1 MNWKEQLSKL
11 EQSKDWKS
19 AIALMQETINQN
31 SSSIDAYLSMNY
43 LLMNLLVEEQYDP
56 NDHDYYAG
64 LLKKYFIESYAK
76 FSNNPEYLFYIGR
89 IACISEWYFDIEI
102 EEAQSMMKKASE
114 LKPDNMLYKWA
125 NYSDLDMRESSNKE
139 KMILYAKQALSEP
152 GVERE
157 LKSKGALGKYLW
169 DSLEYWSSYEIET
182 ERK

>member
-11 EQSKDWKS
+11 EQSKDWQS

-31 SSSIDAYLSMNY
+31 SNSIDAHLSMSY

-56 NDHDYYAG
+56 NDHDYYAA

-76 FSNNPEYLFYIGR
+76 FSNNPEYLFYIGQ

-125 NYSDLDMRESSNKE
+125 NYSGFDTRNQAKKE
-139 KMILYAKQALSEP
+139 KLILYAKQALSEP
-152 GVERE
+152 EVERE

-169 DSLEYWSSYEIET
+169 DSLEYWSKEDII
-182 ERK
+182 K

>member
-1 MNWKEQLSKL
+1 MNWKEKLSKI

-19 AIALMQETINQN
+19 AITLMQNTISEND
-31 SSSIDAYLSMNY
+31 SSLDAYLSISY

-76 FSNNPEYLFYIGR
+76 FSKNPEYLFYIGQ

-114 LKPDNMLYKWA
+114 FEPNNILYNWA
-125 NYSDLDMRESSNKE
+125 NFSNLDMRDSQNKG
-139 KMILYAKQALSEP
+139 KMISYAKKALSEP
-152 GVERE
+152 KVKEE
-157 LKSKGALGKYLW
+157 LKSKGALGNYLLN
-169 DSLEYWSSYEIET
+169 SLEYWDKEEI
-182 ERK
+182 

>member
-1 MNWKEQLSKL
+1 MNWKEQLLKF

-31 SSSIDAYLSMNY
+31 SSNVDAYLSMNY

-56 NDHDYYAG
+56 NDHDYYAW

-76 FSNNPEYLFYIGR
+76 FSDNPEYLFYIGR

-102 EEAQSMMKKASE
+102 EEAQSMMKRASE
-114 LKPDNMLYKWA
+114 LKSDNMLYKWA
-125 NYSDLDMRESSNKE
+125 YYSDLDMRVASNKE

-152 GVERE
+152 KVEKE
-157 LKSKGALGKYLW
+157 LRSKGALGKYIW
-169 DSLEYWSSYEIET
+169 DSLEYWN
-182 ERK
+182 KQG

>member
-11 EQSKDWKS
+11 EQGKDWKS

-31 SSSIDAYLSMNY
+31 SNSMDAYLSMNY

-76 FSNNPEYLFYIGR
+76 FSNNPEYLFYIGQ
-89 IACISEWYFDIEI
+89 IACISEWYFDIDI
-102 EEAQSMMKKASE
+102 EEAQSMMKKAPE
-114 LKPDNMLYKWA
+114 IEPNNVLYQWA

-139 KMILYAKQALSEP
+139 KMIQYAKKALSESE
-152 GVERE
+152 VKRD

-169 DSLEYWSSYEIET
+169 DSLEYWSKEEII
-182 ERK
+182 K

>member
-1 MNWKEQLSKL
+1 MNWQEQLSKL
-11 EQSKDWKS
+11 EQDKDWKS

-31 SSSIDAYLSMNY
+31 SNSMDAYLSMNF

-64 LLKKYFIESYAK
+64 LLKKYFIESYSK
-76 FSNNPEYLFYIGR
+76 FSNNPEYLFYIGQ
-89 IACISEWYFDIEI
+89 IACMSEWYFDIDI

-114 LKPDNMLYKWA
+114 IEPDNILYKWA

-139 KMILYAKQALSEP
+139 KMILYAKKTLSVS
-152 GVERE
+152 GVKRD

-169 DSLEYWSSYEIET
+169 DSLEYWSKEEII
-182 ERK
+182 K